1 MGAKKA
7 VARRLQ
13 ELCAQRQIA
22 VNALAN
28 MAGVTPSTIYSILHP
43 ERKDVGIVAIKKL
56 CDGLEMSLEE
66 FFSGEVFYSLE
77 QEIM

>member
-22 VNALAN
+22 VNTLAN
-28 MAGVTPSTIYSILHP
+28 MAGITPSTIYSILNP
-43 ERKDVGIVAIKKL
+43 NRKDVGIVVIKKL
-56 CDGLEMSLEE
+56 CDGLEISLEA
-66 FFSGEVFYSLE
+66 FFSGEVFDALE
-77 QEIM
+77 QEIV

>member
-1 MGAKKA
+1 MSVKKA

-28 MAGVTPSTIYSILHP
+28 LAGVTPSTIYSILSP
-43 ERKDVGIVAIKKL
+43 ARKDVGIVVIKKL

-66 FFSGEVFYSLE
+66 FFSGGIFCALD
-77 QEIM
+77 QEIV

>member
-1 MGAKKA
+1 MGIKRAIE
-7 VARRLQ
+7 RRLQ
-13 ELCAQRQIA
+13 EVCAQKQYT

-28 MAGVTPSTIYSILHP
+28 IAGITPSTIYSILNP
-43 ERKDVGIVAIKKL
+43 ERKDVGMVAIKKL

-66 FFSGEVFYSLE
+66 FFSGEIFDALE

>member
-1 MGAKKA
+1 MSVKRA
-7 VARRLQ
+7 VERRLQ
-13 ELCAQRQIA
+13 EVCAEKQFT

-28 MAGVTPSTIYSILHP
+28 MAGVTPSTIYSILDP
-43 ERKDVGIVAIKKL
+43 ARKDVGIVVIKKL

-66 FFSGEVFYSLE
+66 FFSGEAFSALE

>member
-1 MGAKKA
+1 MGSKKA

-13 ELCAQRQIA
+13 ELCAEKQLT

-28 MAGVTPSTIYSILHP
+28 MAGVTPSTIYSILNP
-43 ERKDVGIVAIKKL
+43 IRKDVGIVVIKKV

-66 FFSGEVFYSLE
+66 FFSGEVFYALE
-77 QEIM
+77 QEVA

>member
-1 MGAKKA
+1 
-7 VARRLQ
+7 
-13 ELCAQRQIA
+13 

-28 MAGVTPSTIYSILHP
+28 AAGITPSTIYSILNP

-66 FFSGEVFYSLE
+66 FFGCDAFRALD
-77 QEIM
+77 QEIE

>member
-13 ELCAQRQIA
+13 ELCAEKQLT

-28 MAGVTPSTIYSILHP
+28 MAGVTPSTIYSILNP
-43 ERKDVGIVAIKKL
+43 IRKDVGIVVIKKV

-66 FFSGEVFYSLE
+66 FFSGEVFYALE
-77 QEIM
+77 QEVA

>member
-28 MAGVTPSTIYSILHP
+28 MAGVTPSTIYSILNP
-43 ERKDVGIVAIKKL
+43 ERNDVGIVAIKKL

-66 FFSGEVFYSLE
+66 FFSGEVFTALE
-77 QEIM
+77 QEIV

>member
-7 VARRLQ
+7 VTRRLQ

-28 MAGVTPSTIYSILHP
+28 MAGVTPSTIYSVLNP
-43 ERKDVGIVAIKKL
+43 ERKDVGIVTIKKL

-66 FFSGEVFYSLE
+66 FFSGEVFSALE
-77 QEIM
+77 QEIV

>member
-1 MGAKKA
+1 MGVKRA
-7 VARRLQ
+7 VERRLQ
-13 ELCAQRQIA
+13 EVCAQKQFT

-28 MAGVTPSTIYSILHP
+28 MAGVTPSTIYSILNP

-66 FFSGEVFYSLE
+66 FFSSEIFGALE

>member
-13 ELCAQRQIA
+13 ELCAEKQLT

-28 MAGVTPSTIYSILHP
+28 MAGVTPSTIYSILNP
-43 ERKDVGIVAIKKL
+43 IRKDVGIVVIKKV

-66 FFSGEVFYSLE
+66 FFSGEVFYALE
-77 QEIM
+77 QEIA